1 MTWLFLAI
9 GSAFCLGF
17 YDISKKRSL
26 EGNSVPFVLFLS
38 VLFSSLLLL
47 PFLLLSRF
55 SPSFLADTLFFV
67 PQVDLHTHCLIF
79 LKSCIVLLSWGVV
92 YWAVQH
98 LPLTVVSPVT
108 ATRPMWT
115 LLGALFLFSE
125 RLNLWQWIGVSV
137 AIASFWLFSYVGKK
151 EGFDYVRNKYILVLI
166 LGTLCG
172 SASGLYDKYLMHS
185 LDHAAVQVY
194 YTFYQALLMGIICA
208 FLLVCNRKRERQR
221 IGIRS
226 KGWIVCISV
235 FLILSDFLYFLALSY
250 PDSLISVISLVRRSG
265 VVIPFIYGATLLHEK
280 NLRWKAVCLLGVLFG
295 MFCLFLGTL
304 G

>member
-38 VLFSSLLLL
+38 VLFSSLLLF

-55 SPSFLADTLFFV
+55 SPSVLADTLFFV
-67 PQVDLHTHCLIF
+67 PQVDWHTHCLIF
-79 LKSCIVLLSWGVV
+79 LKSCIVLLSWGLV

-98 LPLTVVSPVT
+98 LPLTIVSPIT

-125 RLNLWQWIGVSV
+125 RLDLWQWIGVSV
-137 AIASFWLFSYVGKK
+137 AIVSFWLFSYVGKK
-151 EGFDYVRNKYILVLI
+151 EGFEYTRNKYIIILI

-194 YTFYQALLMGIICA
+194 YTFYQTLLMGIICL
-208 FLLVCNRKRERQR
+208 FLLIHNRQKQHAK
-221 IGIRS
+221 ICS

-265 VVIPFIYGATLLHEK
+265 VIIPFIYGAAVLHEK
-280 NLRWKAVCLLGVLFG
+280 NLRWKVVCLSGVLLG
-295 MFCLFLGTL
+295 MLCLFFGTL

>member
-17 YDISKKRSL
+17 YDVSKKRSL
-26 EGNSVPFVLFLS
+26 EENSVPFVLFLS
-38 VLFSSLLLL
+38 VLFSSPLLS

-55 SPSFLADTLFFV
+55 SPSVLADTLFFV
-67 PQVDLHTHCLIF
+67 PQVDGYTHCLIF
-79 LKSCIVLLSWGVV
+79 LKSCIVLLSWGLV

-98 LPLTVVSPVT
+98 LPLTVVSPIT

-137 AIASFWLFSYVGKK
+137 AIAFFWLFSYVGKK
-151 EGFDYVRNKYILVLI
+151 EGFEYTRNKYIIILI

-194 YTFYQALLMGIICA
+194 YTFYQTILMGIIC
-208 FLLVCNRKRERQR
+208 LVMLVHNRQKPHTK
-221 IGIRS
+221 IRS
-226 KGWIVCISV
+226 AGWIVCISV

-265 VVIPFIYGATLLHEK
+265 VIIPFIYGAAVLHEK
-280 NLRWKAVCLLGVLFG
+280 NLRWKVVCLSGVLLG
-295 MFCLFLGTL
+295 MLCLFFGTL